1 MRKENIIKILLVIIL
16 LFIILIVAFWLKTL
30 NTEIIEN
37 HSFYQYFFGKKVE
50 YDGNFKLTRKNDIT
64 ELEIKDK
71 QIQLDS
77 TPIYYKDI
85 ENQVI
90 FPEDMAIVYPLSSGL
105 MYKINRFSNMKL
117 ENETVYLKNKEQEKS
132 LQNSFLFDGNDLYFF
147 LENTQIEVNGS
158 LYELSPLS
166 YAIVRYGEGIEI
178 YNKQQDSYSIIE
190 TQEDIYA
197 KTADYTINMS
207 IDSINYK
214 DKDQLLIKK
223 IEYLQNIEM

>member
-90 FPEDMAIVYPLSSGL
+90 FT
-105 MYKINRFSNMKL
+105 NMKL

-147 LENTQIEVNGS
+147 LENTKIEVNGS

>member
-1 MRKENIIKILLVIIL
+1 
-16 LFIILIVAFWLKTL
+16 
-30 NTEIIEN
+30 
-37 HSFYQYFFGKKVE
+37 
-50 YDGNFKLTRKNDIT
+50 
-64 ELEIKDK
+64 
-71 QIQLDS
+71 
-77 TPIYYKDI
+77 
-85 ENQVI
+85 
-90 FPEDMAIVYPLSSGL
+90 MAIVYPLSSGL

-147 LENTQIEVNGS
+147 LENTKIEVNGS